1 MIIYLEGPDGS
12 GKSTLADRI
21 AELCEEQHIP
31 CDRFSEQQI
40 STNPTK
46 PYRVDK
52 ETLFSRLEAMSASE
66 IIHILDR
73 GPISD
78 NIYRMFDNYEALGK
92 LEDYVKLFKSFNK
105 NILIIYCRT
114 NKAEEAMLTRGDD
127 NPIAINKHKE
137 LTKAYDLV
145 MGLIKYNLPNNIIKY
160 DFTLPNEIEHILN
173 IIKEKFNIG
182 GNNGYNK

>member
-46 PYRVDK
+46 PYRVNK
-52 ETLFSRLEAMSASE
+52 ETLFTKLNQMADSQVV
-66 IIHILDR
+66 HILDR

-78 NIYRMFDNYEALGK
+78 NIYRMFDNYEAIGK
-92 LEDYVKLFKSFNK
+92 LEDYLKLFKSFREK
-105 NILIIYCRT
+105 LLIIYCRT
-114 NKAEEAMLTRGDD
+114 ANAEKAMLERGDD
-127 NPIAINKHKE
+127 NPVAIRKHKE
-137 LTKAYDLV
+137 LTKAYDLI
-145 MGLIKYNLPNNIIKY
+145 MSAILYSLPHNIVKFDYMLSNATENILKLVK
-160 DFTLPNEIEHILN
+160 DFLP
-173 IIKEKFNIG
+173 KEN
-182 GNNGYNK
+182 